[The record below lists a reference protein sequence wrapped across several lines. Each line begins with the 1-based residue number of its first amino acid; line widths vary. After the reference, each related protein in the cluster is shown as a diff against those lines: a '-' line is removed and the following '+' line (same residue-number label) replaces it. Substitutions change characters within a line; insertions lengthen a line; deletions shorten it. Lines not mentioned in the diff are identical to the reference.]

1 MSLSPDQRAAAL
13 SPAPRI
19 ACLAAPGSGK
29 TRTLVERAAALIRGG
44 AHPTEVLLLTF
55 TRKACREMRER
66 CKKLGVR
73 SPEIFTFHGWAC
85 NMLRQWAD
93 VAGLVHGFTIYDQVD
108 VGDLAK
114 YAGQELKLK
123 AKRPEKLLED
133 PACRRRVDALLREAQ
148 AVDYDGLESGM
159 RRLLVAR
166 PELRRRWRHV
176 LVDEGQD
183 TSKGQQEL
191 IGLLEPDSLFV
202 VGDPG
207 QSIYGFRGASLEGF
221 LAWGASSTILT
232 LPTNY
237 RSGRSIVALASDLA
251 GKMQPAGLLQDA
263 APDAEE
269 GSVARMV
276 WADLAADIAT
286 TAATGASCAVLAP
299 RWFSLENWLA
309 PELEAAGVAHHVA
322 RPVQLIWDSQE
333 MRGLVAGLRVAVN
346 PHDAHSLRIFLRE
359 LGPLD
364 FGAWAAVRA
373 RSMAEGVSILSSALT
388 LAPKPLVDL
397 AVRWRLSDW
406 LAAPDAVLTVADVL
420 REGYADLHLESRA
433 AKVLDC
439 ATAILATG
447 LDLQDFLD
455 WYSGRAI
462 DGEDREE
469 PPGVAL
475 LSIHGAKGLEWDCVW
490 ILGVDAWKEGEE
502 AKRLMYV
509 AATRAAKRLRF
520 VSGQPDN
527 ARTW

>member
-1 MSLSPDQRAAAL
+1 MSLSPAQRAAAL

-29 TRTLVERAAALIRGG
+29 TRTLTERAAALIRGG

-85 NMLRQWAD
+85 AMLRQWAD
-93 VAGLVHGFTIYDQVD
+93 VAGLTHGFTIYDQVD
-108 VGDLAK
+108 VADLAR

-123 AKRPEKLLED
+123 HKTPEKLLQSPE
-133 PACRRRVDALLREAQ
+133 CRRRVDALLREAQ
-148 AVDYDGLESGM
+148 ATDYDGLESGM
-159 RRLLVAR
+159 RRLLTAR

-183 TSKGQQEL
+183 TSAGQQQL

-237 RSGRSIVALASDLA
+237 RSGRAIVALASELA
-251 GKMQPAGLLQDA
+251 GKMEPKGLEQDA

-269 GSVARMV
+269 GSVGRMA
-276 WADLAADIAT
+276 WPELAADIAA
-286 TAATGASCAVLAP
+286 TAATGASCAVLSP
-299 RWFSLENWLA
+299 NWLRLEEWLA
-309 PELEAAGVAHHVA
+309 PELEAAGVLHHVA

-333 MRGLVAGLRVAVN
+333 MRALVAGLRVVVN

-364 FGAWAAVRA
+364 FGQWAAVRA
-373 RSMAEGVSILSSALT
+373 RSMAEGCSILEAAEDM
-388 LAPKPLVDL
+388 APSKLYELRYSFQLSTDL
-397 AVRWRLSDW
+397 RELG
-406 LAAPDAVLTVADVL
+406 AVLFDAYH
-420 REGYADLHLESRA
+420 RLHLPTRA
-433 AKVLDC
+433 DRLEGCVS
-439 ATAILATG
+439 AILATG

-455 WYSGRAI
+455 WYSGRAM
-462 DGEDREE
+462 DGEDKEE

-475 LSIHGAKGLEWDCVW
+475 MSIHGAKGLEWDAVW

-502 AKRLMYV
+502 AKRLLYV

>member
-1 MSLSPDQRAAAL
+1 MSLSPAQAAAAL

-66 CKKLGVR
+66 CQKLGVR

-85 NMLRQWAD
+85 NMLRQWSD
-93 VAGLVHGFTIYDQVD
+93 VVGLVHGFTIYDQVD
-108 VGDLAK
+108 VGDLAR

-123 AKRPEKLLED
+123 AKKPETLLQD
-133 PACRRRVDALLREAQ
+133 AACRRRVDALLREAQ

-159 RRLLVAR
+159 RRLLDVR

-183 TSKGQQEL
+183 TSAGQQEL

-221 LAWGASSTILT
+221 LAWGSRSTILT

-251 GKMQPAGLLQDA
+251 GRMEPKGLEQDA

-269 GSVARMV
+269 GSAERMA
-276 WADLAADIAT
+276 WADLAADIAA

-299 RWFSLENWLA
+299 RWFSLEQWLA
-309 PELEAAGVAHHVA
+309 PELETAGVVHHVA

-333 MRGLVAGLRVAVN
+333 MRGLVAGLRVVVN

-364 FGAWAAVRA
+364 FGQWAAVRA

-388 LAPKPLVDL
+388 ITPKPLVDL

-406 LAAPDAVLTVADVL
+406 LAAPDAVLTIADVL

-455 WYSGRAI
+455 WYSGRAM
-462 DGEDREE
+462 DGEDKEE

-475 LSIHGAKGLEWDCVW
+475 MSIHGAKGLEWDCVW